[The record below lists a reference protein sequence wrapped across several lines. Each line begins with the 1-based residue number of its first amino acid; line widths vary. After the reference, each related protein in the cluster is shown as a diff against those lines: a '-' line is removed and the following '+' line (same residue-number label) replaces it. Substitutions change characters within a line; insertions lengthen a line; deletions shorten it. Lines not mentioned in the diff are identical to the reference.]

1 MTDTL
6 SAKQAAKVETN
17 ASREPAPAPLIPAL
31 DFSQRQIPAH
41 GTMGVDF
48 EQRVDFHR
56 LRDYRLNRAM
66 DRERVRKRFQRS
78 DKGDLTSRDRGS

>member
-66 DRERVRKRFQRS
+66 DALNQSECGAFLLF
-78 DKGDLTSRDRGS
+78 DFYN